1 MLPNSSNIA
10 PISEQPHPLR
20 RSLKYRIAMAVGLLA
35 WVFLGFALAQALV
48 VLALMG
54 LRSLGLSFQGMNE
67 NVFNTLVA
75 AIMYGL
81 AIFLVVGVPW
91 VVKRRPTT
99 WRELGLQRLLQW
111 SDFLWTGGG
120 FVVYIIL
127 SVLVTTLGGLL
138 LTFVDFSQTQETGF
152 SQIASQLEYIVAFI
166 SLVVVA
172 PIAEEILFRGYLFGK
187 LKKYLPV
194 WISILLTSLLFA
206 AVHGQ
211 WNVGLDVFAL
221 SIVLCVLRLM
231 TGSLWSSIF
240 LHMLK
245 NGIAYYFLFI
255 NPLLTSTLG
264 G

>member
-1 MLPNSSNIA
+1 MEVPEKMGYSTG
-10 PISEQPHPLR
+10 R
-20 RSLKYRIAMAVGLLA
+20 RVAMTIGLLA
-35 WVFLGFALAQALV
+35 WVFLGFALAQAV
-48 VLALMG
+48 VVFALIG
-54 LRSLGLSFQGMNE
+54 LRQVGLSFQGLNE
-67 NVFNTLVA
+67 NVANTIVV

-81 AIFLVVGVPW
+81 AIFLVIGLPW
-91 VVKRRPTT
+91 VVKRRGTN
-99 WRELGLQRLLQW
+99 RAQLGLQRLLRW
-111 SDFLWTGGG
+111 SDFLWSLGG

-127 SVLVTTLGGLL
+127 SILVTTLGGLL
-138 LTFVDFSQTQETGF
+138 LTFVDFSQTQDTGF
-152 SQIASQLEYIVAFI
+152 SQIASQFEYIVAFI
-166 SLVVVA
+166 SLVIVA

-187 LKKYLPV
+187 LRKYIPV
-194 WISILLTSLLFA
+194 WASIILTSLLFA

-231 TGSLWSSIF
+231 TGSLWSSIL

-255 NPLLTSTLG
+255 NPLLSSTLG